1 MPFIGIQSF
10 TVLELGV
17 VEQSLQQQASNE
29 QLDVQLPAVVP
40 SLGGHRPVLA

>member
-10 TVLELGV
+10 TVPELGV
-17 VEQSLQQQASNE
+17 VEQSLQQASNE

-40 SLGGHRPVLA
+40 SLGEHRPVLA